1 MRDLR
6 RMDRKLS
13 EEDAL
18 TVLRDCEYG
27 FLCTVNEDGSPYA
40 VPMCA
45 ALVGHTIY
53 FHCARAGQK
62 LENLTA
68 RPRACFSCV
77 LYAENQPSKFTY
89 VYASCVAEG
98 NVRLVTDE
106 AERQAGMRAICEKYS
121 GDWMD
126 GPEHERAMRGMPAVV
141 MLAMEVDAF
150 QGKGNKG
157 RLVEGM

>member
-18 TVLRDCEYG
+18 TVLRECEYG
-27 FLCTVNEDGSPYA
+27 FLCTVNADGSPYA
-40 VPMCA
+40 VTMCA
-45 ALVGHTIY
+45 ALVVRTLY

-62 LENLTA
+62 LENLTE

-77 LYAENQPSKFTY
+77 LYAENQPSKFTD

-106 AERQAGMRAICEKYS
+106 AERLAGMRAICEKYS
-121 GDWMD
+121 GDWLD
-126 GPEHERAMRGMPAVV
+126 GPEHARAMRGMPAVV
-141 MLAMEVDAF
+141 MLAMEVDSF
-150 QGKGNKG
+150 QGKGNRG

>member
-1 MRDLR
+1 M
-6 RMDRKLS
+6 
-13 EEDAL
+13 
-18 TVLRDCEYG
+18 
-27 FLCTVNEDGSPYA
+27 
-40 VPMCA
+40 
-45 ALVGHTIY
+45 
-53 FHCARAGQK
+53 
-62 LENLTA
+62 
-68 RPRACFSCV
+68 

>member
-45 ALVGHTIY
+45 ALVGRTIY

-126 GPEHERAMRGMPAVV
+126 GPEH
-141 MLAMEVDAF
+141 
-150 QGKGNKG
+150 
-157 RLVEGM
+157 

>member
-27 FLCTVNEDGSPYA
+27 FLCTVNGDGSPYA

-45 ALVGHTIY
+45 ALVGRTLY

-62 LENLTA
+62 LENLAA

-150 QGKGNKG
+150 QGKGNRG
-157 RLVEGM
+157 RLMEGR